1 MIYDIQTPT
10 WILHTSSLQVKN
22 GLILIFCLFHK
33 TNRRGRLWSKNRT
46 DAKRCREISAERIDL
61 FLTFDGD
68 KGRTFIIENED
79 VREILTDGCSAE
91 TILRSAHRHRCINS

>member
-33 TNRRGRLWSKNRT
+33 TNRRGRLWGKNRT
-46 DAKRCREISAERIDL
+46 DAKRCREISTERIDL
-61 FLTFDGD
+61 HLTVSRD
-68 KGRTFIIENED
+68 KGRSLIIENEN
-79 VREILTDGCSAE
+79 VREILTDGRSAE
-91 TILRSAHRHRCINS
+91 TLLWSTYRHRCING